1 MELHD
6 AADHG
11 PGRAGLGALLP
22 PALPTAFN
30 PSSSTPAQGTSNS
43 PADKFLVSSAEP
55 LSFIWGCVAPS

>member
-11 PGRAGLGALLP
+11 QGRAGLGALLP
-22 PALPTAFN
+22 PARPAAFN
-30 PSSSTPAQGTSNS
+30 PSSSMLAQRTSNG
-43 PADKFLVSSAEP
+43 PANKFLVSSVEP